1 MSHLAHGPVRGVVE
15 SVQDVSQTFRR
26 IVFSGPQLQ
35 QLSVDGPFYDQ
46 RIKLIFPNTAGVLP
60 DIEDAPDWYQHW
72 LAMPEAERGVMRT
85 YSIREL
91 TRDDGITRMTVDF
104 VLHFAPDGSTGPA
117 AAWAADAEVGQELW
131 LVAPRQGQEASGIEF
146 APGGADEVV
155 LLGDEAAA
163 PAIARIL
170 EDLRLV
176 GTTARISA
184 YIEVPNAEDQLDIQG
199 PDGAEVH
206 WLIRGDADMGEQLSG
221 RLGWHV
227 QEEDSAP
234 IASDEE
240 LLWETPVFSASGEE
254 IVASDEPQAG
264 IYYWIAGESG
274 VIKRLR
280 RFLVR
285 DIGVDRSQVAFMG
298 YWRLGV
304 AMRG

>member
-1 MSHLAHGPVRGVVE
+1 MSHLAHGPVRGIVE
-15 SVQDVSQTFRR
+15 SVQDLSKTFRR

-60 DIEDAPDWYQHW
+60 DIDDVPDWYQHW
-72 LAMPEAERGVMRT
+72 LAMEEAERGVMRT

-91 TRDDGITRMTVDF
+91 IRDGGSTRMTVDF

-117 AAWAADAEVGQELW
+117 AAWAAEAEVGQELW

-155 LLGDEAAA
+155 LLGDETAA

-184 YIEVPNAEDQLDIQG
+184 YIEVPNAEDELDIQS

-206 WLIRGDADMGEQLSG
+206 WLIRGDAAMGEQLSAQ
-221 RLGWHV
+221 LGWHV
-227 QEEDSAP
+227 QEEDPAP
-234 IASDEE
+234 VASDEG

-254 IVASDEPQAG
+254 IATPEEPQAG

-274 VIKRLR
+274 VIKQLR

-285 DIGVDRSQVAFMG
+285 DVGVDRTQVAFMG

>member
-1 MSHLAHGPVRGVVE
+1 
-15 SVQDVSQTFRR
+15 
-26 IVFSGPQLQ
+26 
-35 QLSVDGPFYDQ
+35 
-46 RIKLIFPNTAGVLP
+46 
-60 DIEDAPDWYQHW
+60 
-72 LAMPEAERGVMRT
+72 
-85 YSIREL
+85 
-91 TRDDGITRMTVDF
+91 
-104 VLHFAPDGSTGPA
+104 
-117 AAWAADAEVGQELW
+117 
-131 LVAPRQGQEASGIEF
+131 
-146 APGGADEVV
+146 EVV

-240 LLWETPVFSASGEE
+240 LLWERRYFQPPGKKLWRRTS
-254 IVASDEPQAG
+254 
-264 IYYWIAGESG
+264 
-274 VIKRLR
+274 LR
-280 RFLVR
+280 RVFIIGSPEKVVSLNVCGASWFAISAEIEAR
-285 DIGVDRSQVAFMG
+285 WPLWDIGVWGLRCEVERYCKISRICMMRPHALLKVSYYDLV
-298 YWRLGV
+298 RLICDV
-304 AMRG
+304 CSCSTL

>member
-1 MSHLAHGPVRGVVE
+1 
-15 SVQDVSQTFRR
+15 
-26 IVFSGPQLQ
+26 
-35 QLSVDGPFYDQ
+35 
-46 RIKLIFPNTAGVLP
+46 
-60 DIEDAPDWYQHW
+60 
-72 LAMPEAERGVMRT
+72 
-85 YSIREL
+85 
-91 TRDDGITRMTVDF
+91 
-104 VLHFAPDGSTGPA
+104 
-117 AAWAADAEVGQELW
+117 
-131 LVAPRQGQEASGIEF
+131 PRQGQEASGIEF

-240 LLWETPVFSASGEE
+240 LLWETLVFSASGEE
-254 IVASDEPQAG
+254 IVASDEPLAE
-264 IYYWIAGESG
+264 IDHWIVGARDVMKCLRSIFVRVMG
-274 VIKRLR
+274 V
-280 RFLVR
+280 
-285 DIGVDRSQVAFMG
+285 
-298 YWRLGV
+298 
-304 AMRG
+304 